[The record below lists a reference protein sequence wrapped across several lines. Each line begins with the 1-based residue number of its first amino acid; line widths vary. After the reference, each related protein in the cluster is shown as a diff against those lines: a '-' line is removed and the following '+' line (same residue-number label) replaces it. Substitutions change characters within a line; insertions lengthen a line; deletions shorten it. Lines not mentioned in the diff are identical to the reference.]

1 MNNEKNDVDK
11 TLLLYKEKLLEYVE
25 KEYENQSIQYENLM
39 NRVNISLTLIAGAVF
54 ILPSI
59 IPFENGKIEN
69 VIEAT
74 LNSSDLLK
82 TVMVVVALIALVLS
96 IAIFFFL
103 LLLRKKIC
111 VINVDSLYDLFYVSN
126 EYLPPETDS
135 QKFYTGLLNAI
146 NNENKRYLAKKQ
158 KAYNVAVVLLW
169 IFIIIEIVVAYL

>member
-1 MNNEKNDVDK
+1 MSNEKNDVDK
-11 TLLLYKEKLLEYVE
+11 NLLPYKEKLLEYVE
-25 KEYENQSIQYENLM
+25 KEYENQSMQYENLM

-59 IPFENGKIEN
+59 IPLANGKIEN

-74 LNSSDLLK
+74 LNSSDPLK
-82 TVMVVVALIALVLS
+82 TVMVVVALIALVFS

-111 VINVDSLYDLFYVSN
+111 VIKVDSLYDLFYVSN
-126 EYLPPETDS
+126 EYLPPEADS

-158 KAYNVAVVLLW
+158 KAYNVAVILLW
-169 IFIIIEIVVAYL
+169 IFIVIEIAVAYL